1 MLRARLGIRARILA
15 IALVPS
21 LALLVIG
28 VGAAGYVVRE
38 GGDAKHFASVL
49 EGANKHTR
57 ELIASVEQ
65 ERLQSLQA
73 LSGAPDPVGL
83 AAARQRFDKAM
94 KDMQSV
100 QDAMTSSRS
109 NTMSGDIGGFQTLQQ
124 QLPQLRGA
132 VDAGLIPIP
141 DTYSAYSKILEG
153 VEIGTDITAATAPN
167 AGVANQLAHSL
178 RLLRAM
184 DANARVAAL
193 TAAALSPA
201 GLPAPL
207 QPEYRDKVGYYRT
220 ELPLLAA
227 DLGGQQ
233 GERVKTVIDS
243 SAWEQL
249 GQMEDFIIH
258 PPAPGRSGPAAP
270 PIGTAEWR
278 AAADDV
284 NNQLLA
290 VWQFQNDHANHVAVV
305 DGQRQATNA
314 LWAGAGIL
322 ALAVLAFA
330 ASLWLA
336 NRLIGRLKRL
346 RTETL
351 ALAEVRLP
359 ETMRKLGA
367 GEDVDPEAEAAHLD
381 FGHDEIGSVAKAF
394 NQAHT
399 AAVGAAV
406 TEARTREGV
415 RAVFLNIAHR
425 SQMVVHRQLEILD
438 EAEQRQEDPKLLE
451 TFFKLD
457 HLATRERRNAENLII
472 LGGGQPGRQW
482 RRPVPLVELVRSAV
496 AETLDYARVRT
507 ARMPQVYVAGGV
519 VADLI
524 HLLAELVDNATAFS
538 PPQSRVEVTGNIVG
552 KGVVVEISD
561 QGMGMPTA
569 ELERA
574 NEMLRN
580 PPDFGVATLSADSRL
595 GLFVVARL
603 STRHGISVRLAESDY
618 GGIRAIVL
626 VPSSL
631 ITNDAPVADHL
642 PERTPGRRPEPPATG
657 QIPATPAYESL
668 SAPTALATLPP
679 REPDPEPLPPETE
692 APRYIPEVRTPEPRF
707 PESRASE
714 PHTSE
719 LRAPDLRDTEF
730 RAPEFR
736 SPDPRDTE
744 FRAPDL
750 RDSES
755 RSPNPRDLEYR
766 SPDFRDLENRSADR
780 RDSEYRSPDL
790 RDPQSR
796 TPEPRHRAADQRPSY
811 TGGDTRPPLPRRR
824 RQASL
829 APELAHDNA
838 QQIPESAPQ
847 RPRSAEQA
855 RDLMSAIENGTRQG
869 RRAQSDPRNAATS
882 EEQEGEG
889 DLFQR
894 R

>member
-28 VGAAGYVVRE
+28 VGAAGYLVRE
-38 GGDAKHFASVL
+38 GQHARHWASIL

-65 ERLQSLQA
+65 ERLQSLWA
-73 LSGAPDPVGL
+73 LSGEPDPVALG
-83 AAARQRFDKAM
+83 AARQRLDNALR
-94 KDMQSV
+94 DMQSIESAILES
-100 QDAMTSSRS
+100 DAEKM
-109 NTMSGDIGGFQTLQQ
+109 GPDLGGFDTLKK

-132 VDAGLIPIP
+132 VDAGVLPVP
-141 DTYSAYSKILEG
+141 DTYGAYTAILTG
-153 VEIGTDITAATAPN
+153 VELGTDITARTAPD
-167 AGVANQLAHSL
+167 AAVANELGHSL
-178 RLLRAM
+178 RQLRAM
-184 DANARVAAL
+184 DANSRVAAL

-207 QPEYRDKVGYYRT
+207 QAEYRNLVGYYRT
-220 ELPLLAA
+220 ELPLLVK
-227 DLGGQQ
+227 DIGGEQ
-233 GERVKTVIDS
+233 GQRIQAVIDS
-243 SAWEQL
+243 SAWQQL
-249 GQMEDFIIH
+249 ATMEDFIIH
-258 PPAPGRSGPAAP
+258 PPAKPSTSNGTGTGTGTTGTSGTATNTAPPQP
-270 PIGTAEWR
+270 PIGIPEWR
-278 AAADDV
+278 AASDQF
-284 NNQLLA
+284 NRQMLE
-290 VWQFQNDHANHVAVV
+290 VWQAQNDHANHTAVV
-305 DGQRQATNA
+305 DGDRTARNA
-314 LWAGAGIL
+314 LLAGAGIL
-322 ALAVLAFA
+322 ALSVLAFVL
-330 ASLWLA
+330 SLWLA

-359 ETMRKLGA
+359 DTMRRLGE
-367 GEDVDPEAEAAHLD
+367 GEDIDPETEAAHLD

-399 AAVGAAV
+399 AAVAAAV

-438 EAEQRQEDPKLLE
+438 EAEQKQEDPALLE

-482 RRPVPLVELVRSAV
+482 RRPVPLVELVRSSV
-496 AETLDYARVRT
+496 GETLDYARVRT
-507 ARMPQVYVAGGV
+507 ARMPQVFVVGSV

-524 HLLAELVDNATAFS
+524 HLLAELVDNATTFS

-561 QGMGMPTA
+561 QGMGMPA
-569 ELERA
+569 ADLERA
-574 NEMLRN
+574 NELLRD

-595 GLFVVARL
+595 GLFVVAQL
-603 STRHGISVRLAESDY
+603 GVKHGISVRLSESDY

-626 VPSSL
+626 IPSAL
-631 ITNDAPVADHL
+631 ITNDAPLADHL
-642 PERTPGRRPEPPATG
+642 PERTPARRPEPPATG
-657 QIPATPAYESL
+657 QIPAVPVPQSL
-668 SAPTALATLPP
+668 PAPTALATLPP
-679 REPDPEPLPPETE
+679 REPEPEPEPPQPQPEP
-692 APRYIPEVRTPEPRF
+692 PRYIPEPR
-707 PESRASE
+707 
-714 PHTSE
+714 
-719 LRAPDLRDTEF
+719 
-730 RAPEFR
+730 
-736 SPDPRDTE
+736 
-744 FRAPDL
+744 
-750 RDSES
+750 
-755 RSPNPRDLEYR
+755 N
-766 SPDFRDLENRSADR
+766 
-780 RDSEYRSPDL
+780 
-790 RDPQSR
+790 
-796 TPEPRHRAADQRPSY
+796 PEPRHRATEQRPSY
-811 TGGDTRPPLPRRR
+811 TGNDSRPPLPRRR

-829 APELAHDNA
+829 APELATDQQAAA
-838 QQIPESAPQ
+838 QDTPQ

-869 RRAQSDPRNAATS
+869 RRAHPDPHTANNPD
-882 EEQEGEG
+882 EQEGEG